1 MGMPSLAT
9 GLYLPRFFFGS
20 NADQVTLYVALS
32 LSLSLFGLT
41 IIEALPTSLQKLNT
55 SFLYRIVLWL
65 LSIHIVFVIPSL
77 MGATVAA
84 SFGYN
89 RVCCDWTTTL
99 LNWSHMPWWIRF
111 TIGFFRIIFKN
122 IFYNGLRFCCCSGRR
137 RISRSRQNSFVV
149 IEGVSSSTT
158 NQVLPVHHDES
169 IIRRSSSSFG
179 EVMNDDNP
187 SSTISSRN
195 SNSRTFLTVLGS
207 AVGVVSVVGILSII
221 GPLVVQLPLENEN
234 TTLSLV
240 VSWICAVGLLIS
252 SLLNGFGSVSLP
264 YTYLSGHFLHRV
276 LPVSITNLEA
286 ELRII
291 QENIMKKRMMLREAT
306 VEISSSSPSGSSS
319 RSSFTG
325 GTSNNTFSKG
335 ATYVMS
341 SLLMQ
346 NNNNGAN
353 CLSELGDD
361 LKYRR
366 QILQTEIVFLE
377 DLVRETTFDLEELK
391 YSQIVAAASR
401 TSIGKIKSSVGI
413 VFSAIL
419 LVRLINSGFII
430 WRSYGTL
437 LNTEFASHHHRKSQS
452 DIVTTTLLWLAGH
465 TSFSLDQYNAISQM
479 VSLVLTA
486 VLSFTQ
492 IRTLLRTV
500 HIVQRRLSRFY
511 KKCYGG
517 PQNDVTK
524 IGTSSAIDH
533 SDQKGSLSF
542 IWQII
547 AGFLG
552 CYSLACTVV
561 IKMML
566 PEKFSVAFS
575 MALDETGIFT
585 IHSSLVNM
593 VFFSSSVLSTAIL
606 GMLLGIQRQ
615 NILRHASTLP
625 RGGSNDKICS
635 LPDV

>member
-1 MGMPSLAT
+1 MMSSLA
-9 GLYLPRFFFGS
+9 LPRFFFGS
-20 NADQVTLYVALS
+20 NTDQVTLYVALS

-41 IIEALPTSLQKLNT
+41 IIEALPTSLQQLNI
-55 SFLYRIVLWL
+55 SWLYRIVLWL
-65 LSIHIVFVIPSL
+65 LSVHIVFVIPSL

-89 RVCCDWTTTL
+89 RLCCGCTTTI
-99 LNWSHMPWWIRF
+99 LNWRHMPWWIRF
-111 TIGFFRIIFKN
+111 TIGFFRIVFKN
-122 IFYNGLRFCCCSGRR
+122 IFYNGLRFCCCSSSRR
-137 RISRSRQNSFVV
+137 RSKSRQNSFVV
-149 IEGVSSSTT
+149 EGVSSSSTT
-158 NQVLPVHHDES
+158 NKVLPVHHNDES
-169 IIRRSSSSFG
+169 MIRRSASFG
-179 EVMNDDNP
+179 ENIMNDDNPP
-187 SSTISSRN
+187 SSTISSGN
-195 SNSRTFLTVLGS
+195 NNNNRTFLTVLGS

-221 GPLVVQLPLENEN
+221 GPLVVQLPIENEN

-276 LPVSITNLEA
+276 LPVSITKLEA
-286 ELRII
+286 ELRSI
-291 QENIMKKRMMLREAT
+291 QENLTKKRMMLREAT

-325 GTSNNTFSKG
+325 TSSNNTFSKG

-346 NNNNGAN
+346 NNNNAN

-361 LKYRR
+361 LRNRR
-366 QILQTEIVFLE
+366 QILQTEIGFLE

-419 LVRLINSGFII
+419 LVRLINSGFIV

-437 LNTEFASHHHRKSQS
+437 LNTGFALHHHHKKSQS

-465 TSFSLDQYNAISQM
+465 TSFSLNQYNTISQM

-500 HIVQRRLSRFY
+500 HIVQRRLSGFY

-524 IGTSSAIDH
+524 MGTSSSTIDH

-566 PEKFSVAFS
+566 PEKFSTAFS

-593 VFFSSSVLSTAIL
+593 VFFSSSVISTAIL